1 MPISTNTN
9 ITQGNNQFI
18 TNRLATLV
26 ALSIAQDAS
35 FLKSGSVDYFGDQ
48 IKSIMRPGETYEFI
62 IPDAGNV
69 VQGLVASPRDIEEKK
84 IDLSIDNWVNSYNIS
99 ALQAVVDANK
109 EEDWAKRYAV
119 KVINAVLDKYIP
131 AAVAKSTT
139 AFVGTGFLPLAQGGA
154 YLSSIVSEDLKGWI
168 NPQAQAILA
177 SNGQQFIPKG
187 GPEDLYGKGK
197 LGLFHGVE
205 YFAERHVKGVNV
217 SAALAGATI
226 TAQLASHKVTITSS
240 VEMPEGLPVIVKGL
254 KACDTI
260 GDPTEVDRAFII
272 SKAGTSETF
281 DVIDDDIGARDTFAT
296 GESLVCQI
304 PEEGQY
310 FGAYLRADGAYNFS
324 DCNMLDFKLASAFES
339 AVGDVDGI
347 RLQMNAFTDGKTA
360 QNLVRAD
367 FTFLGGVVEPRATTY
382 CLLKNLV
389 NNIVNG

>member
-1 MPISTNTN
+1 MPISTNSN
-9 ITQGNNQFI
+9 ITQGNNQFV

-35 FLKSGSVDYFGDQ
+35 FLKSGTVDYFSDQ

-99 ALQAVVDANK
+99 ALQSVVDANK
-109 EEDWAKRYAV
+109 EEDWAKRYAT
-119 KVINAVLDKYIP
+119 KVVNAVMEKYVPDAISK
-131 AAVAKSTT
+131 VTT

-177 SNGQQFIPKG
+177 SNGQQFIPQG
-187 GPEDLYGKGK
+187 GPDDLYGKGK

-205 YFAERHVKGVNV
+205 YFAERHVKGVQV
-217 SAALAGATI
+217 STELAAATI
-226 TAQLASHKVTITSS
+226 TAQLASHKVTITST
-240 VEMPEGLPVIVKGL
+240 VEMPVGLPVIVKGL

-272 SKAGTSETF
+272 SKAGTSATF

-296 GESLVCQI
+296 GEALVCQI
-304 PEEGQY
+304 PEEGSY
-310 FGAYLRADGAYNFS
+310 FGAYVRADGAYNFS
-324 DCNMLDFKLASAFES
+324 DCNVLDFKLSSAFASAL
-339 AVGDVDGI
+339 GDVDGI

-382 CLLKNLV
+382 CLIKNLV

>member
-1 MPISTNTN
+1 MPISTNAN
-9 ITQGNNQFI
+9 VTQGNNKFV

-99 ALQAVVDANK
+99 ALQSVVDANK
-109 EEDWAKRYAV
+109 EEDWAKRYAS
-119 KVINAVLDKYIP
+119 KVINAVMEKYVP
-131 AAVAKSTT
+131 AAISKVTT

-187 GPEDLYGKGK
+187 GPEDLYSKGK
-197 LGLFHGVE
+197 LGMFHGVE
-205 YFAERHVKGVNV
+205 YFSERHVKGVTV
-217 SAALAGATI
+217 SAELAAANI
-226 TAQLASHKVTITSS
+226 TAQLSNHQVTITST
-240 VEMPEGLPVIVKGL
+240 VKMPAGLPVIVKGL

-260 GDPTEVDRAFII
+260 GDPTEVDRAFVIETE
-272 SKAGTSETF
+272 GTSATF
-281 DVIDDDIGARDTFAT
+281 DVIDDNIGARDTVKV
-296 GESLVCQI
+296 GDLVCQI
-304 PEEGQY
+304 PEEGSY
-310 FGAYLRADGAYNFS
+310 FGAYIRADGAYNYS
-324 DCNMLDFKLASAFES
+324 DCNMLDFKLSSAFES

-347 RLQMNAFTDGKTA
+347 RLQMNSFTDGKTA

>member
-1 MPISTNTN
+1 MPISTNAN
-9 ITQGNNQFI
+9 ITQGNNQFV

-99 ALQAVVDANK
+99 ALQSVVDANK
-109 EEDWAKRYAV
+109 EEDWAKRYAT
-119 KVINAVLDKYIP
+119 KVVNAVMEKYVPDAISK
-131 AAVAKSTT
+131 VTT

-177 SNGQQFIPKG
+177 SNGQQFIPQG
-187 GPEDLYGKGK
+187 GPDLYGKGK

-205 YFAERHVKGVNV
+205 YFAERHVKGVQV
-217 SAALAGATI
+217 STELAAATI
-226 TAQLASHKVTITSS
+226 TAQLTAHQVTITSS
-240 VEMPEGLPVIVKGL
+240 VDMPVGLPVIVKGL

-260 GDPTEVDRAFII
+260 GDATEVDRAFII
-272 SKAGTSETF
+272 SKAGKTETF

-296 GESLVCQI
+296 GEALVCQI
-304 PEEGQY
+304 PEEGSY
-310 FGAYLRADGAYNFS
+310 FGAYIRADGAYNFS
-324 DCNMLDFKLASAFES
+324 DCNVLDFKLSSAFAS

-382 CLLKNLV
+382 CLIKNLV

>member
-1 MPISTNTN
+1 MPISTNAN
-9 ITQGNNQFI
+9 ITQGNNQFV

-48 IKSIMRPGETYEFI
+48 IKSIMRPCETYEFI

-69 VQGLVASPRDIEEKK
+69 VQGLVASPRDLEEKK

-99 ALQAVVDANK
+99 ALQSVVDANK
-109 EEDWAKRYAV
+109 EEDWAKRYAT
-119 KVINAVLDKYIP
+119 KVVNAVMEKYVPDAISK
-131 AAVAKSTT
+131 VTT

-177 SNGQQFIPKG
+177 SNGQQFIPQG
-187 GPEDLYGKGK
+187 GPDDLYGKGK

-205 YFAERHVKGVNV
+205 YFAERHVKGVQV
-217 SAALAGATI
+217 SAELAAATI
-226 TAQLASHKVTITSS
+226 TAQLASHKVTITST
-240 VEMPEGLPVIVKGL
+240 VEMPVGLPVIVKGL

-272 SKAGTSETF
+272 SKAGTSATF

-304 PEEGQY
+304 PEEGSY
-310 FGAYLRADGAYNFS
+310 FGAYVRADGAYNFS
-324 DCNMLDFKLASAFES
+324 DCNVLDFKLSSAFAS

-382 CLLKNLV
+382 CLIKNLV

>member
-1 MPISTNTN
+1 MPISTNAN
-9 ITQGNNQFI
+9 VTQGNNKFV

-99 ALQAVVDANK
+99 ALQSVVDANK
-109 EEDWAKRYAV
+109 EEDWAKRYAS
-119 KVINAVLDKYIP
+119 KVINAVMEKYVP
-131 AAVAKSTT
+131 AAISKVTT

-187 GPEDLYGKGK
+187 GPEDLYSKGK
-197 LGLFHGVE
+197 LGMFHGVE
-205 YFAERHVKGVNV
+205 YFSERHVKGVTV
-217 SAALAGATI
+217 SAELAAASISAT
-226 TAQLASHKVTITSS
+226 LENHKVTITSN
-240 VEMPEGLPVIVKGL
+240 VKMPAGLPVIVKGL

-260 GDPTEVDRAFII
+260 GDPTEVDRAFVIETE
-272 SKAGTSETF
+272 GTTATF
-281 DVIDDDIGARDTFAT
+281 DVIDDNIGARDTVKV
-296 GESLVCQI
+296 GEQLYCQI
-304 PEEGQY
+304 PEEGSY
-310 FGAYLRADGAYNFS
+310 FGAYLRADGAYNYS
-324 DCNMLDFKLASAFES
+324 DCNMLDFKLSSAFES

-347 RLQMNAFTDGKTA
+347 RLQMNSFTDGKTA

>member
-1 MPISTNTN
+1 MPISTNSN
-9 ITQGNNQFI
+9 ITQGNNQLV

-139 AFVGTGFLPLAQGGA
+139 AFVA

-226 TAQLASHKVTITSS
+226 TAQLASHKVTINST

-260 GDPTEVDRAFII
+260 GDATEVDRAFII

-310 FGAYLRADGAYNFS
+310 FGAYIRADGAYNFS

-382 CLLKNLV
+382 CLIKNLV